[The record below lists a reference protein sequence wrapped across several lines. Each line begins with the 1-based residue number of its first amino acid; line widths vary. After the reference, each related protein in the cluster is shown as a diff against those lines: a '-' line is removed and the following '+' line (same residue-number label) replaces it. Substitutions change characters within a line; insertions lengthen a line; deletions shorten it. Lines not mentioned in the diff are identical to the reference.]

1 MKKGLLYLCLS
12 ILFTSVMHAEISMTS
27 ESLQEKRINKKVKWV
42 KATKVIPGTKIRY
55 LNTLSNTG
63 DQAAEDLVITNPVPK
78 HMQYLEGSAKCAGAC
93 TITYSLDG
101 KVFDMPDK
109 LFVTEKG
116 KKRRARASEYK
127 AVKWV
132 IERLGAK
139 QRSSVQFDAILE

>member
-1 MKKGLLYLCLS
+1 MRKGLLYLCLS
-12 ILFTSVMHAEISMTS
+12 VLLTSVMHAEISITS
-27 ESLQEKRINKKVKWV
+27 ESLQEKRINKQLKWV

-55 LNTLSNTG
+55 LNTVSNTG
-63 DQAAEDLVITNPVPK
+63 EQAAEDLVITNPVPK

-101 KVFDMPDK
+101 KVFKAPDK
-109 LFVTEKG
+109 LFVTEMG
-116 KKRRARASEYK
+116 KKRKARASEYK

-139 QRSSVQFDAILE
+139 QRSSVQFDAVLE